1 MVNCVLVT
9 FLKNLL
15 PTEEQE
21 KLTLIDTIIYFLIL
35 S

>member
-1 MVNCVLVT
+1 MVDCVLVT

-15 PTEEQE
+15 PNEEQK
-21 KLTLIDTIIYFLIL
+21 KLSLIDTIIYFFIL